1 MTVLQFLAAEPVWFI
16 AASAL
21 LGLLMGSFLNVVAL
35 RLPPRLEY
43 HWRRECRA
51 YLQVEEGRE
60 DESPPPGWV
69 VSASRC
75 PRCGHR
81 LSPWENIPLLSFLL
95 LRGRCRACG
104 GAISW
109 RYPVVEL
116 LTALLTAV
124 TAWRLGWSWETVAA
138 WSLLWPLI
146 VLTLIDLDH
155 QLLPDALTQPL
166 LWLGLLWSLGGVF
179 TEPASAILGAVVGYL
194 VLWSVMHLF
203 KLATGKEGMGH
214 GDFKLLAAL
223 GAWLGWQALPFIV
236 FLSSVLGALVG
247 IILILH
253 RGRDRQLPIPFGP
266 FLAGAGWVAML
277 WGETL
282 TQAYFRF
289 FAGG

>member
-1 MTVLQFLAAEPVWFI
+1 MTVFQFLAAEPAWFL

-43 HWRRECRA
+43 RWRQECQA
-51 YLQVEEGRE
+51 WLQGQEGSEET
-60 DESPPPGWV
+60 PPPGWV
-69 VSASRC
+69 ASPSRC
-75 PRCGHR
+75 PHCGHR
-81 LSPWENIPLLSFLL
+81 LRPWENIPLVSFLL
-95 LRGRCRACG
+95 LRARCRACG

-155 QLLPDALTQPL
+155 QLLPDAITQPL
-166 LWLGLLWSLGGVF
+166 LWLGLLWSLSGVF
-179 TEPASAILGAVVGYL
+179 TGPEAAILGAVGGYL

-223 GAWLGWQALPFIV
+223 GAWLGWQALPLIV
-236 FLSSVLGALVG
+236 FLSSVLGTLVG
-247 IILILH
+247 IALILL

-282 TQAYFRF
+282 IQAYFRF